1 MNGAHDMGGTMGFGP
16 VVAEVNEPVF
26 HTRWEARVRAL
37 VMAMGR
43 PMGANIDAGRFARE
57 DVSPAEYLSKSY
69 YEIWY
74 AGLVRMILARGLVT
88 QDEMAVGKC
97 LRPANP
103 IAGILASEAVA
114 AALAARHPYE
124 RSSVVPKRFALGSK
138 VRTRNIHP
146 AHHTRLPRYARDK
159 VGVVSLIHGA
169 HVFPDSNAAGHGEA
183 PQWLYTV
190 RFDAR
195 DLWGDDADPSAS
207 MSIDAWD
214 SYLEPAA

>member
-16 VVAEVNEPVF
+16 VVAEKSEPVF

-43 PMGANIDAGRFARE
+43 PLGTNIDEGRFARE

-74 AGLVRMILARGLVT
+74 AGVVRQLLERGLLAE
-88 QDEMAVGKC
+88 DELAAGKSLHPAVPVAST
-97 LRPANP
+97 LPAD
-103 IAGILASEAVA
+103 AVA
-114 AALAARHPYE
+114 AALSTRFPYDRPAAAPNVF
-124 RSSVVPKRFALGSK
+124 SLGSK

-159 VGVVSLIHGA
+159 VGVISLIHGP
-169 HVFPDSNAAGHGEA
+169 HVFPDSNASGRGES

-195 DLWGDDADPSAS
+195 ELWGADADPTAS
-207 MSIDAWD
+207 MSIDAWE